1 MFPHGITLR
10 DILTNFNKKK
20 EEIRMSLYLVE
31 SVLYKGAQER
41 HIFEKIVNEV
51 VTGLE
56 DQKGDLIE
64 VQAASDLS
72 RAFFIIESD
81 TRDNILG
88 VFREVGIP
96 ITLIKNVRLVGQ
108 ELDDIR
114 QNEIQVKYVVEWN
127 LPEGLTMDKYLARK
141 KEKSPLY
148 AKVPESSFLR
158 TYVCEDMTKCLC
170 FYDAPDEQFVRKARD
185 VVEAPVDSITE
196 LININKTK

>member
-1 MFPHGITLR
+1 MFPNGITLR
-10 DILTNFNKKK
+10 EILTSFNKKK

-41 HIFEKIVNEV
+41 YLFEKTVNEV

-96 ITLIKNVRLVGQ
+96 ITLIKNVRLIGQ
-108 ELDDIR
+108 ELGDIR